1 GALIT
6 IGFGLF
12 ILPGIV
18 LLAIFSMAPIIAVM
32 ENQSVWSSL
41 KESTRIFK
49 AQHWKIVLLIAVFG
63 FAEMI
68 GAYVLQLMVMGIT
81 TSFLAIVVCHVFLN
95 TIFLPLFY
103 LILA

>member
-1 GALIT
+1 MVIT
-6 IGFGLF
+6 
-12 ILPGIV
+12 
-18 LLAIFSMAPIIAVM
+18 
-32 ENQSVWSSL
+32 

-81 TSFLAIVVCHVFLN
+81 TSFLAIVVCHVFFKYDFSASVLLDTGIIYSEMERRVKFVDN
-95 TIFLPLFY
+95 RKRQLFGF
-103 LILA
+103 